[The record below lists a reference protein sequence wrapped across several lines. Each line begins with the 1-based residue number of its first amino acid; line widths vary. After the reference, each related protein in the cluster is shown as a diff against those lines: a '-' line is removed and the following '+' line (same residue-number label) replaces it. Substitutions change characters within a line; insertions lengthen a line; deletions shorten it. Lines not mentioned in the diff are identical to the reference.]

1 MITALLLGLGFG
13 LVMFALIAAL
23 SVPMQRYADRSGVYD
38 GKRQA
43 PLSKQLQLIALIC
56 AGSGLGGGFV
66 LAATDGPDWLRWV
79 GYGVFAVTLAA
90 AVLLGRRLG
99 RSARPVRP
107 PSA

>member
-1 MITALLLGLGFG
+1 MVTALLLGLGFG

-56 AGSGLGGGFV
+56 AGSGLGGGFL

-79 GYGVFAVTLAA
+79 RYRVVSGTPGRAVVTR
-90 AVLLGRRLG
+90 G
-99 RSARPVRP
+99 SATG
-107 PSA
+107 A